1 MTAAGSGGDPGA
13 AAPEKAW
20 LPYRRARAAAPRARV
35 VAFHW
40 AGGSASSYNAY
51 PLHLPDDVE
60 LLAVQLP
67 GREKR
72 KAEAAPASARAAAAA
87 AAAALG
93 GVLGDVPYVVF
104 GHSMGTLVAFEFA
117 REVRRRGL
125 PAPKLC
131 VFSNFPA
138 PQTPP
143 AERPWRVSAGLSEA
157 EFKDECRAWGVKPV
171 VMTASFWPQFH
182 LPFRADF
189 KIFDQYEYAAEA
201 PLGVP
206 IKVFLSDRDPKVT
219 RGLVEG
225 WRAQTLAAEHFEV
238 VPFAG
243 DHFYL
248 GERPTIPLVAKKLA
262 ALVRATLAG
271 DFDCPDLGALTL
283 DATGGAKEA
292 PAAAGAAAAAAVAAE
307 ADADDYDPFGFG
319 DD

>member
-1 MTAAGSGGDPGA
+1 MAAVP
-13 AAPEKAW
+13 
-20 LPYRRARAAAPRARV
+20 
-35 VAFHW
+35 
-40 AGGSASSYNAY
+40 
-51 PLHLPDDVE
+51 
-60 LLAVQLP
+60 
-67 GREKR
+67 
-72 KAEAAPASARAAAAA
+72 A

-225 WRAQTLAAEHFEV
+225 WRAQTSWPASS
-238 VPFAG
+238 
-243 DHFYL
+243 
-248 GERPTIPLVAKKLA
+248 TIPSGPAQSCAAKPGKITPQGASVGRPHSSPLMKLA
-262 ALVRATLAG
+262 NRPRKRPIGATIAIASPTCAIG
-271 DFDCPDLGALTL
+271 SRLTRQ
-283 DATGGAKEA
+283 
-292 PAAAGAAAAAAVAAE
+292 
-307 ADADDYDPFGFG
+307 
-319 DD
+319 